1 LAGTQAGLFRSLNA
15 GVSWSRV
22 NDAALAGL
30 PVLSI
35 YTAPRGNRIAVRTTS
50 GLVLSEDLGRTW
62 RPAPLPDSTY
72 YLYDLAIPA
81 DPGGPLLAATSRGV
95 LQSMDGGSNWNLI
108 TDGVPA
114 ATVDSVRFH
123 PSRKL
128 EAFLVQYGQIYQST
142 DGGNSWKIFP
152 SDGLEH
158 SSVRMLW
165 FAPDLPARIFALSAA
180 RGALFFDL
188 PEPDLA
194 KQDDHAVSTKVN
206 E

>member
-1 LAGTQAGLFRSLNA
+1 
-15 GVSWSRV
+15 
-22 NDAALAGL
+22 
-30 PVLSI
+30 
-35 YTAPRGNRIAVRTTS
+35 
-50 GLVLSEDLGRTW
+50 
-62 RPAPLPDSTY
+62 
-72 YLYDLAIPA
+72 
-81 DPGGPLLAATSRGV
+81 
-95 LQSMDGGSNWNLI
+95 LQSMDGGSHWNLI
-108 TDGVPA
+108 TEGVPA

-128 EAFLVQYGQIYQST
+128 EAFLVQYGKIYQST
-142 DGGNSWKIFP
+142 DGGNSWKLFP

-188 PEPDLA
+188 PQPDLA